1 VLYGSDEL
9 TPKST
14 STVRVSNQTMDR
26 LTNNHISN
34 APIFVGLITM
44 IVDTIVVKLAQC
56 QRFIYN
62 IL

>member
-26 LTNNHISN
+26 LTNNHISK
-34 APIFVGLITM
+34 VSE
-44 IVDTIVVKLAQC
+44 
-56 QRFIYN
+56 IY
-62 IL
+62 L